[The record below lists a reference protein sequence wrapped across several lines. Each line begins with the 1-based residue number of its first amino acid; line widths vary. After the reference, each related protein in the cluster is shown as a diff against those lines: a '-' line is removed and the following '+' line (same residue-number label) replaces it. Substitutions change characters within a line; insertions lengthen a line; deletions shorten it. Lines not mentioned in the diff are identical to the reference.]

1 MVLSTRCATSER
13 ELWDKVQEMRE
24 SHRQELNVGI
34 HRKKSCHPL
43 YGKVFCG
50 TCSRPCCRRIV
61 RNHDGSKEATWV
73 CVDRFKGSKGEGCR
87 NPIAKERHILK
98 AMREKTGSE
107 NPELVE
113 KIVLGEDYEIN
124 VSVL

>member
-1 MVLSTRCATSER
+1 
-13 ELWDKVQEMRE
+13 MRE

-34 HRKKSCHPL
+34 HRKKSYHPL
-43 YGKVFCG
+43 YGKVFYG
-50 TCSRPCCRRIV
+50 TCGRPCCRRIV

-107 NPELVE
+107 ISALVE
-113 KIVLGEDYEIN
+113 RIVLEEDYGII